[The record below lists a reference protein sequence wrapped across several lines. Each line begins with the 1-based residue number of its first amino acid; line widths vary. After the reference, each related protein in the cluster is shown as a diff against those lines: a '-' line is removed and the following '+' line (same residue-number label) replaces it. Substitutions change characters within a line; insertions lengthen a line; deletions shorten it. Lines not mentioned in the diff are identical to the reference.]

1 MPCALIFQV
10 YIYIYLLE
18 LYLGVILCWFSLGC
32 KESFLFFYFYKLNF
46 KTISKNWKNQPII
59 VKNFHYKRNGFQNCH
74 NSYWFSNFMFMF
86 PRILKKQNKNFKWY
100 QTTHLLF
107 FPFQIQ
113 MFALCT
119 NIIFHE
125 YHFAIVEQSIK
136 KRIVLFWS
144 TILAILRNSS
154 HTISVQSCHIFYGQ
168 GVRFITVMML

>member
-10 YIYIYLLE
+10 YIYIYIFVRVIPRS
-18 LYLGVILCWFSLGC
+18 YLMLIFFGLQRIISV
-32 KESFLFFYFYKLNF
+32 FYFYKLNF

-125 YHFAIVEQSIK
+125 YHFAMLSKALK
-136 KRIVLFWS
+136 KELSCFG
-144 TILAILRNSS
+144 
-154 HTISVQSCHIFYGQ
+154 VQF
-168 GVRFITVMML
+168 